1 MGGPNIS
8 QKRVVWM
15 VTKETMMILESWLD
29 STQMAT
35 VWIEMNM
42 DKEMADVMD
51 GCGYVDLM
59 AVEGEDLVGQ
69 S

>member
-1 MGGPNIS
+1 MGGPDIS

-51 GCGYVDLM
+51 GYGYVDLM
-59 AVEGEDLVGQ
+59 AVESEDLVGQ

>member
-1 MGGPNIS
+1 
-8 QKRVVWM
+8 
-15 VTKETMMILESWLD
+15 MILESWLD
-29 STQMAT
+29 STQMAM

-51 GCGYVDLM
+51 GYGYVDLM
-59 AVEGEDLVGQ
+59 AVESEDLVGQ

>member
-8 QKRVVWM
+8 QKRVVWR

-29 STQMAT
+29 STQMAM

-51 GCGYVDLM
+51 GYGYVDLV
-59 AVEGEDLVGQ
+59 AVESEDLVGQ

>member
-1 MGGPNIS
+1 MGGPDIS

-51 GCGYVDLM
+51 GYGYVDLM